1 MIRLEN
7 IFIKSDENKNLISD
21 VNIFIPSGSII
32 SITGVPGS
40 GKTKL
45 FQVIGLQD
53 KSNKGNLFILGKN
66 INKLNRNELSDL
78 HSEISLVCDNNDL
91 IDTLGVEENIIFP
104 LILTNKSKYEIDIA
118 VNELVSWLNISSVL
132 EKNTFDLS
140 NYEKKMVQ
148 FARAVI
154 IRPRILLLDNF
165 FIGLSDDYEKKI
177 SYLLLALK
185 KIGTTIIS
193 FRSKNN
199 DETLIFD
206 ENYEIKN
213 SLLEKL

>member
-7 IFIKSDENKNLISD
+7 IFIKTDENKNLISD

-45 FQVIGLQD
+45 FRVMGLQD

-66 INKLNRNELSDL
+66 INKLNRNELYDL
-78 HSEISLVCDNNDL
+78 HREISLVCDKNDL

-118 VNELVSWLNISSVL
+118 VKELVSWLNISSVL
-132 EKNTFDLS
+132 EKNTVDLS

>member
-1 MIRLEN
+1 M
-7 IFIKSDENKNLISD
+7 
-21 VNIFIPSGSII
+21 
-32 SITGVPGS
+32 
-40 GKTKL
+40 
-45 FQVIGLQD
+45 GLQN

-66 INKLNRNELSDL
+66 KNKLNRNELADL

-91 IDTLGVEENIIFP
+91 IETLGVEENIIFP

-118 VNELVSWLNISSVL
+118 VKELVSWLNISSVL
-132 EKNTFDLS
+132 EKNTIDLS

-154 IRPRILLLDNF
+154 IRPRILLLDDF

-199 DETLIFD
+199 NETLIFD

>member
-7 IFIKSDENKNLISD
+7 IFIKSDKNKYLISD
-21 VNIFIPSGSII
+21 INIFIPSGSMI
-32 SITGVPGS
+32 SIEGAPGS

-45 FQVIGLQD
+45 FKVLGLQN
-53 KSNKGNLFILGKN
+53 KSSEGNLFILGKN
-66 INKLNRNELSDL
+66 INKLNRNEIAEL
-78 HSEISLVCDNNDL
+78 HGEISLVCEEDDL
-91 IDTLGVEENIIFP
+91 IERLSVEENIIFP
-104 LILTNKSKYEIDIA
+104 LILSNKRKYEIDIA
-118 VNELVSWLNISSVL
+118 VKELVSWLNISAVL
-132 EKNTFDLS
+132 EKNTVDLS

-165 FIGLSDDYEKKI
+165 FISLSDNYEKKI

-199 DETLIFD
+199 NETLSFD
-206 ENYEIKN
+206 ENYEIKD
-213 SLLEKL
+213 SLLVKL

>member
-7 IFIKSDENKNLISD
+7 IFIKTDENKNLISD

-45 FQVIGLQD
+45 FQVMGLQD

>member
-7 IFIKSDENKNLISD
+7 IFIKTDENKNLISD

-45 FQVIGLQD
+45 FQVMGLQD

-78 HSEISLVCDNNDL
+78 HSEISLVCDKNDL

-118 VNELVSWLNISSVL
+118 VKELVSWLNISSVL
-132 EKNTFDLS
+132 EKNTADLS

>member
-7 IFIKSDENKNLISD
+7 IFIKTDENKNLISD

-78 HSEISLVCDNNDL
+78 HSEISLVCDKNDL

-118 VNELVSWLNISSVL
+118 VKELVSWLNISSVL
-132 EKNTFDLS
+132 EKNTADLS

-199 DETLIFD
+199 DDTLIFD

>member
-7 IFIKSDENKNLISD
+7 IFIKTDENKNLISD

-45 FQVIGLQD
+45 FQVMGLQN

>member
-1 MIRLEN
+1 MW
-7 IFIKSDENKNLISD
+7 
-21 VNIFIPSGSII
+21 
-32 SITGVPGS
+32 
-40 GKTKL
+40 
-45 FQVIGLQD
+45 Q
-53 KSNKGNLFILGKN
+53 
-66 INKLNRNELSDL
+66 
-78 HSEISLVCDNNDL
+78 NDL
-91 IDTLGVEENIIFP
+91 IETLGVEENIIFP

-118 VNELVSWLNISSVL
+118 VKELVSWLNISSVL
-132 EKNTFDLS
+132 EKNTIDLS
-140 NYEKKMVQ
+140 NYEKNGALV
-148 FARAVI
+148 RAVI
-154 IRPRILLLDNF
+154 IRLRILSMTL

-213 SLLEKL
+213 SLLEKLWD